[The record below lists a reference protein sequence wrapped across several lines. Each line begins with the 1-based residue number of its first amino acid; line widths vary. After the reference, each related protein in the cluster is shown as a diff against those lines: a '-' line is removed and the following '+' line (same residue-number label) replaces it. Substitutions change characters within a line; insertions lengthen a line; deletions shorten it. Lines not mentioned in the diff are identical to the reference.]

1 VGIPVKLRDCGS
13 LWARQAHNL
22 PPETVTRELNR
33 ICHVEASL
41 PEGMQRS
48 EIAFLRIGND
58 CADAGVRKDEL
69 VEELADY
76 NRTQP
81 QACHFKFSD
90 CEVDT
95 SRSRF
100 RSELSGM
107 LWVVSPEIPLNPA
120 DWLAFLFDHEHVR
133 RLGTV
138 NARTVFRLNTRQIIP
153 LVPPGS
159 HVGGGEPFLKQWE
172 VTSFK
177 WPE

>member
-1 VGIPVKLRDCGS
+1 MRDFGS
-13 LWARQAHNL
+13 LWTKQAHNL
-22 PPETVTRELNR
+22 PPETFTRELNR
-33 ICHVEASL
+33 IYDVEAGF
-41 PEGMQRS
+41 PEGVQRS

-100 RSELSGM
+100 RSDLSRM
-107 LWVVSPEIPLNPA
+107 VWVVSPEIPLNPA
-120 DWLAFLFDHEHVR
+120 DRPEFLFDHEHIR

-138 NARTVFRLNTRQIIP
+138 NARSVFRLNTRQIIP

-159 HVGGGEPFLKQWE
+159 HVGGGEPFLKQRE
-172 VTSFK
+172 VASFK

>member
-1 VGIPVKLRDCGS
+1 MRARGS
-13 LWARQAHNL
+13 LWAKQAHNL
-22 PPETVTRELNR
+22 PTETFTRELNR
-33 ICHVEASL
+33 IYQVEAGF

-48 EIAFLRIGND
+48 EIAFRRIGNY

-69 VEELADY
+69 VEELTDY

-95 SRSRF
+95 SRTRF
-100 RSELSGM
+100 RPDLSRVI
-107 LWVVSPEIPLNPA
+107 WIVSPKIPLNPA
-120 DWLAFLFDHEHVR
+120 DWPAFLFDHEHIR

-138 NARTVFRLNTRQIIP
+138 NARTVFRLYTRQIIP
-153 LVPPGS
+153 LVPPDG
-159 HVGGGEPFLKQWE
+159 HVGCGEPFLHQRE
-172 VTSFK
+172 VESFK